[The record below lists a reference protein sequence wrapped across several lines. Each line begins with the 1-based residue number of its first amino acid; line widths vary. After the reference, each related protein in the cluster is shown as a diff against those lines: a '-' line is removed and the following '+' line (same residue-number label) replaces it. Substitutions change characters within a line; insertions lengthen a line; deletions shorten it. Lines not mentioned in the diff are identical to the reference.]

1 MNPCCFEQ
9 TRRQVRGNVS
19 VSINSPDG
27 EWELEELRRRI
38 TAAHRRAPQSS
49 WSIAEAGAVCFVLE
63 AIARGRE
70 LERGTVIAFP
80 SR

>member
-1 MNPCCFEQ
+1 M
-9 TRRQVRGNVS
+9 S
-19 VSINSPDG
+19 VSISSPDG
-27 EWELEELRRRI
+27 EWELDEIRRRI
-38 TAAHRRAPQSS
+38 TAAHRLAPQLS

-63 AIARGRE
+63 AIVAGRE